1 MHLRSS
7 PEWVARCWD
16 GLLPAGRN
24 VCVSMMVECFGI
36 YMFVLTFLGFGY
48 MRRGT
53 YLCFGAGM
61 SLFSCLVSG
70 WGSLWL
76 LSCGWFV
83 ALSSCRSVLL
93 HC

>member
-1 MHLRSS
+1 MVLSTLGWSKVLIILIVFFGPVLASTLYSLR
-7 PEWVARCWD
+7 
-16 GLLPAGRN
+16 
-24 VCVSMMVECFGI
+24 F
-36 YMFVLTFLGFGY
+36 T
-48 MRRGT
+48 GT
-53 YLCFGAGM
+53 YLCFGAGI
-61 SLFSCLVSG
+61 SLFSWLVSG